1 MSKNNFYQL
10 INKPTHIQ
18 VKSFSCIDLIFTNQP
33 NLSANSAVHSSLHPN
48 CHHLIVHTSFNL
60 DTYYL
65 LPRKICTMKTLQKNE
80 IIRRSKLKRIA
91 QFLNHFM
98 TTEKFP

>member
-1 MSKNNFYQL
+1 MSKNNFSQL

-33 NLSANSAVHSSLHPN
+33 NLSANSGVHSSLHPN

-60 DTYYL
+60 DTYYPV
-65 LPRKICTMKTLQKNE
+65 PRKICTMKTLQKNE
-80 IIRRSKLKRIA
+80 IIRCSKLKHIA